1 MSDTPADDRIR
12 ASFADRD
19 SHSLAVPNFWRG
31 AAISLVAD
39 GHPPALLG
47 TIGRQTTDGEI
58 SIVPMP
64 TGGGDSINEGSST
77 PSRSVTP
84 GSIIEI
90 DPNLE
95 APVLATRLLLGCPLD
110 QTLPPLDVRLGT
122 TRGTNALLT
131 RSGAATALLV
141 TKGFGDLLR
150 IGEQDRE
157 DLFAL
162 DIKKAVP
169 LTDRIVEVDERL
181 DAAGNV
187 LCPIDRIQLRT
198 DLLRVR
204 ESGIKSLAIC
214 FLHAHV
220 SDQHERVAAE
230 LARELG
236 IDDISRSGEVAPF
249 IKLVS
254 RAQTATLDAYLN
266 PILRHYVDLV
276 WRQFGGV
283 DRCRLRLMTSNGN
296 LVAPS
301 AFRGRDSILSGPAG
315 GVVALSH
322 VARDADAPAAI
333 GLDMGGTSTD
343 VSRYE
348 GGVGRKNESR
358 VAGVNVMTTM
368 MDIQTVAAGGGSI
381 CDIVDGRLTVGPQS
395 AGADPGP
402 ACYGKGGPLT
412 ITDVNLLLGRLP
424 VDRFPFP
431 LDKQA
436 SLRRLTELS
445 ACSPSSLREE
455 KTIRRE
461 LGEHADIDQSSRRE
475 LGEHADID
483 AAEGF
488 LQIAVTHMAE
498 AVRAISTAQGSD
510 VRQMAL
516 VGFGGAA
523 GGHLC
528 RVADELQIGRILD
541 HPDASV
547 LSAVGIG
554 LAEVGR
560 VVSRGIYKILNS
572 QLSDSLPSIA
582 VELQNEAAERLRG
595 EAGGEAEPT
604 YHHECE
610 VRFVGTESGLTI
622 PLDPVDTAAERFVQ
636 KHRSTFGYAHDH
648 RECELVSLR
657 CEAKLRTHSRKM
669 SERNEQLDASASP
682 RGTTPIYHEGR
693 WVGAGAIDRESLR
706 PQETIDGPAMIVSD
720 QSTLLVEPG
729 WTGNVR
735 SDRTIELRPSDVD
748 AAAAG
753 IARHD
758 ADDPVLLEVIARR
771 LQGIAD
777 AMGEVLRRTAV
788 SVNVKERRDYSCA
801 VFRGD
806 GSLVANA
813 PHVPV
818 HLGAMGHT
826 VRQMIRHFDRMSPG
840 DCYLSNDPFAG
851 GSHLPD
857 VTVVT
862 PVFCESGRSNG
873 GDGREQDP
881 PDFFVAS
888 RAHHAEIGGRTPGSM
903 PPDATSLAEEGVVL
917 RNLAIVRDAV
927 SHEDQLRQLLSGG
940 RYPSR
945 NVAEN
950 LADIAAQQA
959 AGTYGAD
966 ALRELAGAYSV
977 PVIDSLMGRLLDV
990 AGQGVANWIQRLP
1003 HTPMR
1008 FDDALDDGT
1017 PITVRLQRTEDRL
1030 SIDFSGTAPVHPGG
1044 FNATP
1049 SIVTAAVLYVLRCV
1063 SGSNLPLCDGVLRQ
1077 IDLTIPPGLLNPPAH
1092 DDPAKCAAVVA
1103 GNVETSQR
1111 IVDVLLG
1118 ALGAA
1123 AASQGTMN
1131 NLLIGDETFGYYET
1145 IGGGSG
1151 ATADAEGADAVH
1163 THMTNTRITDPEV
1176 LESRL
1181 PVRLHRFQV
1190 RTGSG
1195 GEGTHKGGDG
1205 IIRELEFLKPLT
1217 VSLITGRRAR
1227 APYGMAGGMPGAC
1240 GVNRLIRGGNTV
1252 ELSPTATFDVSSGD
1266 RLILETPGGGGWG
1279 EAGSPSE
1286 SGSGPPPGSSTGE
1299 LNSRDTMD

>member
-1 MSDTPADDRIR
+1 M
-12 ASFADRD
+12 
-19 SHSLAVPNFWRG
+19 
-31 AAISLVAD
+31 
-39 GHPPALLG
+39 
-47 TIGRQTTDGEI
+47 
-58 SIVPMP
+58 
-64 TGGGDSINEGSST
+64 
-77 PSRSVTP
+77 
-84 GSIIEI
+84 
-90 DPNLE
+90 E

-110 QTLPPLDVRLGT
+110 ATLPPLDVRLGT

-141 TKGFGDLLR
+141 TKGFGDVLR
-150 IGEQDRE
+150 IGQQDRS

-162 DIKKAVP
+162 NIEKAIP
-169 LTDRIVEVDERL
+169 LTDCVVEVDERL
-181 DAAGNV
+181 DAQGNV
-187 LCPIDRIQLRT
+187 LRPVDRDQLRT
-198 DLLRVR
+198 ELRR
-204 ESGIKSLAIC
+204 IRDAGIESLAVC

-220 SDQHERVAAE
+220 NDQHERVAAE
-230 LARELG
+230 IARELG
-236 IDDISRSGEVAPF
+236 LDDISRSSEVAAL

-254 RAQTATLDAYLN
+254 RAETATLDAYLN

-276 WRQFGGV
+276 WRQFGGAEN
-283 DRCRLRLMTSNGN
+283 CRLRLMTSNGN
-296 LVAPS
+296 LVSPA
-301 AFRGRDSILSGPAG
+301 AFCGRDSILSGPAG

-322 VARDADAPAAI
+322 VARGAGAPAAI

-343 VSRYE
+343 VSRFE
-348 GGVGRKNESR
+348 GGVGRRNESR
-358 VAGVNVMTTM
+358 IAGVSVMTTM

-381 CDIVDGRLTVGPQS
+381 CDIVDGRMTVGPHS

-431 LDKQA
+431 LDKEA
-436 SLRRLTELS
+436 AERRLAEVSSRSLNLQRVVVS
-445 ACSPSSLREE
+445 SPGES
-455 KTIRRE
+455 
-461 LGEHADIDQSSRRE
+461 GEHADTD
-475 LGEHADID
+475 LAL
-483 AAEGF
+483 AEGF

-510 VRQMAL
+510 VRQMTL

-528 RVADELQIGRILD
+528 RVADALEIQRILD

-547 LSAVGIG
+547 LSAVGMG

-560 VVSRGIYKILNS
+560 VVSRGIYRIVDRNLC
-572 QLSDSLPSIA
+572 DSLPSIA
-582 VELQNEAAERLRG
+582 GEIQVEAAAQLSG
-595 EAGGEAEPT
+595 ETTGKAEPT
-604 YHHECE
+604 FRHECE
-610 VRFVGTESGLTI
+610 VRFVGTESGLMI
-622 PLDPVDTAAERFVQ
+622 PLDPVETFTKRFQ
-636 KHRSTFGYAHDH
+636 DKHRSTFGYVREN
-648 RECELVSLR
+648 RECELVSIR
-657 CEAKLRTHSRKM
+657 CEAKLAADNSTESQFGDPTDLSTLPR
-669 SERNEQLDASASP
+669 AST
-682 RGTTPIYHEGR
+682 RIFHDGR
-693 WVGAGAIDRESLR
+693 WVQADAIDRGSLKSKDAV
-706 PQETIDGPAMIVSD
+706 DGPAMIVSD

-729 WTGNVR
+729 WTGSVLE
-735 SDRTIELRPSDVD
+735 DRTIELRPNRSDFASGSEV
-748 AAAAG
+748 
-753 IARHD
+753 RHD
-758 ADDPVLLEVIARR
+758 ANDPVLLEVIARR

-806 GSLVANA
+806 GSLIANA

-826 VRQMIRHFDRMSPG
+826 VRQMMVHFERMSPG
-840 DCYLSNDPFAG
+840 DCFLSNDPFAG

-862 PVFCESGRSNG
+862 PVFCRPPSPHGPGTAGYE
-873 GDGREQDP
+873 P

-917 RNLAIVRDAV
+917 RNIALVRDGV
-927 SHEDQLRQLLSGG
+927 SHEDRLRELLSGG
-940 RYPSR
+940 PYPSR

-950 LADIAAQQA
+950 LSDIAAQQA

-966 ALRELAGAYSV
+966 ALRQLSEAYTV
-977 PVIDSLMGRLLDV
+977 EIIDALMGKLLDV
-990 AGQGVANWIQRLP
+990 AGQGVANWIKRLP

-1008 FDDALDDGT
+1008 FDDALDDDT
-1017 PITVRLQRTEDRL
+1017 PIAVCLQRSGDRL
-1030 SIDFSGTAPVHPGG
+1030 SIDFTGTAPVHPGG

-1077 IDLTIPPGLLNPPAH
+1077 IDLRVPPGLLNPPAH
-1092 DDPAKCAAVVA
+1092 DDPNKCAAVVA

-1118 ALGAA
+1118 ALGVA

-1131 NLLIGDETFGYYET
+1131 NVLIGDDTFGYYET

-1151 ATADAEGADAVH
+1151 ATADADGADAVH

-1190 RTGSG
+1190 RGGSG
-1195 GEGTHKGGDG
+1195 GEGMHKGGDG

-1217 VSLITGRRAR
+1217 VSLITGRRTR
-1227 APYGMAGGMPGAC
+1227 APYGMAGGSPGEC
-1240 GVNRLIRGGNTV
+1240 GVNRLIRGGETL
-1252 ELSPTATFDVSSGD
+1252 ELPPNATLDVSSGD
-1266 RLILETPGGGGWG
+1266 RLILQTPGGGGWG
-1279 EAGSPSE
+1279 ESGAPSE
-1286 SGSGPPPGSSTGE
+1286 SGSGTSSGSSSSE
-1299 LNSRDTMD
+1299 LKVRDTME